1 MRLSIEANTLT
12 VERWFPIFDL
22 LLLHLE
28 DRRHAFATDDI
39 DQLLGSAWLQRKGR
53 ADRELITHLATARSH
68 DRLADKNV
76 VRIDLS
82 APAGGRIDDNFTT
95 SLHPRDCLTFLAQ
108 PFSVIVEN
116 EWFDGAFL
124 LWIARALKR
133 DNLIDAYR
141 ANRFVFRHAGGKG
154 SLERS
159 ASVLS
164 RGVWPAPN
172 GRHSRAMR
180 LWACAVLDN
189 DSKYPGHVPN
199 DVLIAGLTPWVAFVH
214 ELARRSIE
222 SYLPHTAL
230 TRYDRSNLFKDRVDA
245 LFRLSADQRRHY
257 HMKNG
262 LRLKDDANPTKA
274 AYMAA
279 PEIAAQEKALFG
291 PILAADWPKLASG
304 FGKKLSAIYTDDA
317 HRPVAA
323 DLSAIEDADKVE
335 FGRLL
340 DAIYE
345 RI

>member
-1 MRLSIEANTLT
+1 MRLAIESRTLMDA
-12 VERWFPIFDL
+12 RWFPIFDL

-28 DRRHAFATDDI
+28 SRRHTFSADDI
-39 DQLLGSAWLQRKGR
+39 DELLRSPWLESKGR
-53 ADRELITHLATARSH
+53 KDRELITHAATARSH
-68 DRLADKNV
+68 DRLADKNI
-76 VRIDLS
+76 VRIDSS
-82 APAGGRIDDNFTT
+82 APSGGRVDDEFTT
-95 SLHPRDCLTFLAQ
+95 SLHPQDCLTFLAQ

-124 LWIARALKR
+124 LWMARALKR
-133 DNLIDAYR
+133 DNLINAYR
-141 ANRFVFRHAGGKG
+141 SNRFVFRHAGGKG

-164 RGVWPAPN
+164 HGVWPAPN

-189 DSKYPGHVPN
+189 DAKYPGHAPN
-199 DVLIAGLTPWVAFVH
+199 TDLIAGLRPWVAFVH
-214 ELARRSIE
+214 ELERRSIE

-230 TRYDRSNLFKDRVDA
+230 TRYDRSGLFKARVDG
-245 LFRLSADQRRHY
+245 LFRLTAAQRRHY

-262 LRLKDDANPTKA
+262 LRLKENVNPTKA
-274 AYMAA
+274 AYLAA
-279 PEIAAQEKALFG
+279 PEIASQEKTLFG
-291 PILAADWPKLASG
+291 SVQDSDWAILVSG
-304 FGKKLSAIYTDDA
+304 FGKKLSEIYTKDEF
-317 HRPVAA
+317 RPLAA
-323 DLSAIEDADKVE
+323 DGSAIEINDKME